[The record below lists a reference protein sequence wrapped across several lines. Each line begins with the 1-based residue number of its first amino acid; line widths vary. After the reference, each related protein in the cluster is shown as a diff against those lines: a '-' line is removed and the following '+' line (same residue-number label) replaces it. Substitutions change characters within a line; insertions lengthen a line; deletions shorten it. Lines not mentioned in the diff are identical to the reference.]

1 MNEYSKSGIIDFKSR
16 KEAIERKRSNTKNN
30 TESVTCYEKKVEYN
44 NKQNKKTKND
54 YVREKS
60 FREMIF
66 EGQKTSKEYA
76 YDKAWKEFEKVLNE
90 NRLMDR
96 NRLRRC
102 RYESGRYYSGRR
114 IDRGRSGNRIRWDY
128 DQYER

>member
-1 MNEYSKSGIIDFKSR
+1 MNDYSKSGIIDFKSR
-16 KEAIERKRSNTKNN
+16 KEAIERKRITTKNN
-30 TESVTCYEKKVEYN
+30 TVSESDYESKVKKDN
-44 NKQNKKTKND
+44 
-54 YVREKS
+54 VREKS

-114 IDRGRSGNRIRWDY
+114 IDRGRSRNTIRWDY

>member
-1 MNEYSKSGIIDFKSR
+1 
-16 KEAIERKRSNTKNN
+16 
-30 TESVTCYEKKVEYN
+30 
-44 NKQNKKTKND
+44 
-54 YVREKS
+54 
-60 FREMIF
+60 MIF
-66 EGQKTSKEYA
+66 ESKKTSKEYA

-102 RYESGRYYSGRR
+102 RYESGRYYSGRG
-114 IDRGRSGNRIRWDY
+114 INRGRSGNRIIWDY